1 MNIKPPFSAS
11 NTIFLTDESSKNT
24 QKSALGVRML
34 AWWYRLAAP
43 SEPPATVNLIQREV
57 FRRGQIASLMLLVM
71 IAIFV
76 AFMGEGFTNPAIFI
90 IVVPALCLNI
100 LAIFLNRRGLIV
112 LVAILLIAEIELPVA
127 DAGGLLDFSKG
138 ISLYSLGIFDLFVA
152 AEVIAAALLTP
163 KSVFVVAFL
172 NIILIWIGIRVHP
185 APDLAHAIATTSIYN
200 VIARPIILQL
210 VVALAMY
217 VWGSSVIK
225 ALIRADRAEAMATL
239 QQALAQ
245 QQHALAQEKQQLER
259 SIQYIV
265 ETQTR
270 VANGDLNARV
280 PLTQENVL
288 WQVAGSFNNLL
299 TRFQRLHQDAYE
311 LQKLRNETTRL
322 IAALREAREG
332 QHSIRFAR
340 SGTALDVL
348 AMEINRD
355 RSNIPIQ

>member
-1 MNIKPPFSAS
+1 MKMTPPFSSS
-11 NTIFLTDESSKNT
+11 NNAFLTERSSKNS
-24 QKSALGVRML
+24 QKSAFGTHAL

-43 SEPPATVNLIQREV
+43 PEPPVTANLIQREV
-57 FRRGQIASLMLLVM
+57 FRRGQIASLMLLTM

-76 AFMGEGFTNPAIFI
+76 AFMGEGFTNPAIFP
-90 IVVPALCLNI
+90 IVIPALCLNVI
-100 LAIFLNRRGLIV
+100 AIFLNRRGWV
-112 LVAILLIAEIELPVA
+112 ALVAILLIVEIEFPVA
-127 DAGGLLDFSKG
+127 FAGGLLDLSKG

-152 AEVIAAALLTP
+152 AEVIAAALLAP
-163 KSVFVVAFL
+163 KSVFVVTFI
-172 NIILIWIGIRVHP
+172 NIILIGFGMSVHP
-185 APDLAHAIATTSIYN
+185 APDLAHFIAASSIYN
-200 VIARPIILQL
+200 AMARPVILQL

-225 ALIRADRAEAMATL
+225 ALIRADRAEAMAAL
-239 QQALAQ
+239 QHALAQ

-299 TRFQRLHQDAYE
+299 ARFQRLRQDAFE
-311 LQKLRNETTRL
+311 LQRLRNETTRL
-322 IAALREAREG
+322 IAAVREAREG
-332 QHSIRFAR
+332 QHSIQFAH

-355 RSNIPIQ
+355 RSNIPMK